1 MSLPVLFV
9 SLWRSHNLGDR
20 PDPGCKFTE
29 RAWRCDSPHH
39 LSLRAGSYKSLFIA
53 SVILSTLIPA
63 SQSQYLL
70 EKKNNI
76 SLSPRYLANS
86 RERNRA
92 GGTEDRI
99 LQFTSPN
106 GPDIRV
112 SAVWRRRQAA
122 AKSVPNRLKTSR
134 ALFKRKHESC
144 YLISGFIHAADAK
157 RRGLGWLGLV
167 IVGVNAKWQGYV

>member
-20 PDPGCKFTE
+20 PDLGCKFTE

-70 EKKNNI
+70 EKKTTFRYHHVI
-76 SLSPRYLANS
+76 SRIPARGIGRGELKTEFCSLHRLMVQTSELVQCEDAG
-86 RERNRA
+86 RQLLNRFQ
-92 GGTEDRI
+92 I
-99 LQFTSPN
+99 
-106 GPDIRV
+106 
-112 SAVWRRRQAA
+112 VWRL
-122 AKSVPNRLKTSR
+122 PE
-134 ALFKRKHESC
+134 LFLRENTKV
-144 YLISGFIHAADAK
+144 
-157 RRGLGWLGLV
+157 V
-167 IVGVNAKWQGYV
+167 I